1 MENVFNRIRN
11 QRLHEKVVSAEEAAS
26 WIKNGMTLGLS
37 GFTRAGDAKAVP
49 MALAERAKSEKLKVN
64 VYTGASLGSDID
76 KLFAEVGL
84 LHKRLPFQA
93 DPTMRRKIN
102 QGEFYFI
109 DQHLSKTSEM
119 VRAQVLEPIDFAIV
133 EAIAITEDGM
143 IIPTTSVGNS
153 MVFAQHARSIIVE
166 INLAQP
172 QSLEGLH
179 DLYEPGKQG
188 ERSPIPI
195 SRPDDRI
202 GTLGIPV
209 DMSKVRGIVFTNQTD
224 SPSTITAPDK
234 DTETIARHLIA
245 FLRQEVRAGRLT
257 NRLAPLQSG
266 IGSVS
271 NAVFHGLLQSEFTDL
286 EVYSEV
292 LQDAVFDLMDAGKV
306 RFASCCSITLSAPKM
321 EQVFPNLEKYRD
333 RLILRPQE
341 LSNHP
346 EVIRRMGLIAINTA
360 LEFDIYGNVNSTH
373 VLGTQMMNGI
383 GGSGDFARNARI
395 SVFVTKS
402 IAKDGNISSIV
413 PFVSHVDHTEHD
425 VDVVV
430 TEQGYADLRGLA
442 PRERAELIID
452 RCAHPLYREALLDY
466 YKEAL
471 RGEDKLRMCWKRR
484 CRGIPITSSRER
496 CFRKSCLYK
505 VRKHRLRVCVFFAV
519 GKFPNPYCKRFNN
532 GV

>member
-1 MENVFNRIRN
+1 MENVLDRIRN
-11 QRLHEKVVSAEEAAS
+11 QRLQERVVSAEEAAS

-49 MALAERAKSEKLKVN
+49 IALAERAKIEKLKVN

-76 KLFAEVGL
+76 KIFAEVGL

-102 QGEFYFI
+102 QGEFYFV

-119 VRAQVLEPIDFAIV
+119 VRANVLEPIDFAIV
-133 EAIAITEDGM
+133 EAIAITEDGV

-153 MVFAQHARSIIVE
+153 MVFAAHAKSIIVE
-166 INLAQP
+166 INLAQ
-172 QSLEGLH
+172 SRLLEGLH
-179 DLYEPGKQG
+179 DLYEPGQQG

-195 SRPDDRI
+195 TKPDDRI
-202 GTLGIPV
+202 GSLGIPV
-209 DMSKVRGIVFTNQTD
+209 DIGKIRGIVFTNRTD
-224 SPSTITAPDK
+224 SPSTIAAPDK
-234 DTETIARHLIA
+234 ETETIAQHLIA
-245 FLRQEVRAGRLT
+245 FLRQEVREGRLT

-271 NAVFHGLLQSEFTDL
+271 NAVFHGLLNSEFTDL

-292 LQDAVFDLMDAGKV
+292 LQDAVFELMDAGKV
-306 RFASCCSITLSAPKM
+306 RYASCCSITLSGSKM
-321 EQVFPNLEKYRD
+321 EQVFPNLEKYRE

-341 LSNHP
+341 ISNHP
-346 EVIRRMGLIAINTA
+346 EVIRRMGIIAINTA

-395 SVFVTKS
+395 AIFVTKS

-442 PRERAELIID
+442 PRERAELIIE
-452 RCAHPLYREALLDY
+452 RCAHPLYREQLMEY
-466 YKEAL
+466 YREAL
-471 RGEDKLRMCWKRR
+471 TRGGQTPHVLEKALSWHTNYAQSGTMLQKVLQ
-484 CRGIPITSSRER
+484 RG
-496 CFRKSCLYK
+496 
-505 VRKHRLRVCVFFAV
+505 
-519 GKFPNPYCKRFNN
+519 
-532 GV
+532 

>member
-1 MENVFNRIRN
+1 MESVYNRIRN
-11 QRLHEKVVSAEEAAS
+11 QHLQHKVVSAEEAAS
-26 WIKNGMTLGLS
+26 WITNGMTLGLS

-49 MALAERAKSEKLKVN
+49 MALAERAKTEKMKVN

-93 DPTMRRKIN
+93 DPAMRKKIN

-119 VRAQVLEPIDFAIV
+119 VRGNVLDPIDFAIV

-143 IIPTTSVGNS
+143 IIPSTSVGNS
-153 MVFAQHARSIIVE
+153 MVFAQHAKSVIVE

-188 ERSPIPI
+188 ERSPIPLT
-195 SRPDDRI
+195 RPDDRI
-202 GTLGIPV
+202 GSLGIPV
-209 DMSKVRGIVFTNQTD
+209 DMNKIRGIVFTNQAD
-224 SPSTITAPDK
+224 SPSTIVAPDK
-234 DTETIARHLIA
+234 ETEMIAQHLIS
-245 FLRQEVRAGRLT
+245 FLRQEVREGRLT

-271 NAVFHGLLQSEFTDL
+271 NAVFHGFLQSEFTDL

-292 LQDAVFDLMDAGKV
+292 LQDAVFDLMDADKV
-306 RFASCCSITLSAPKM
+306 RFASCCSITLSGSKM
-321 EQVFPNLEKYRD
+321 EEVFPNLEKYRD
-333 RLILRPQE
+333 RLMLRPQE
-341 LSNHP
+341 ISNHP

-373 VLGTQMMNGI
+373 VMGTNMMNGI
-383 GGSGDFARNARI
+383 GGSGDFARNARLAI
-395 SVFVTKS
+395 FVTKS

-425 VDVVV
+425 VDIVV

-442 PRERAELIID
+442 PRERAELIIQ
-452 RCAHPLYREALLDY
+452 RCAHPMYREPLMEY

-471 RGEDKLRMCWKRR
+471 TRGGQTPHVLEKALSWHTNYAQSGTMLQKVLQ
-484 CRGIPITSSRER
+484 RG
-496 CFRKSCLYK
+496 
-505 VRKHRLRVCVFFAV
+505 
-519 GKFPNPYCKRFNN
+519 
-532 GV
+532 